1 MSKLDIYETAVTG
14 VPTERMTKKQAYIF
28 GGIALAA
35 VSFFVYTKIIKSPSI
50 ILYKVDKVANKGQ
63 FRLSNSD
70 KAYMINAGQRI
81 TVSSYWKN
89 YSVLAEA
96 IKDTESDLITALKV
110 SLFDAKGEKISE
122 SIKKY

>member
-1 MSKLDIYETAVTG
+1 
-14 VPTERMTKKQAYIF
+14 
-28 GGIALAA
+28 
-35 VSFFVYTKIIKSPSI
+35 
-50 ILYKVDKVANKGQ
+50 
-63 FRLSNSD
+63 
-70 KAYMINAGQRI
+70 MINAGQRI

>member
-1 MSKLDIYETAVTG
+1 MSKLDTYATAVSGEET
-14 VPTERMTKKQAYIF
+14 VKMTKKQAYIF

-35 VSFFVYTKIIKSPSI
+35 VSFIVYTKIIKAPSI
-50 ILYKVDKVANKGQ
+50 ILYNVDKVANKGQ

-70 KAYMINAGQRI
+70 KAYMIKAGQRMA
-81 TVSSYWKN
+81 VSSYWKN
-89 YSVLAEA
+89 YSVLAEP

-122 SIKKY
+122 SIKTY